1 MKILSGIVV
10 ALFLCACSQKM
21 EVAAGAAMPEAVETK
36 LIEAPEPPGSRRYIA
51 TRHTLLLEAPEAEL
65 HKHFEAIQAACLKLA
80 CVVLNADQ
88 SQARLHSP
96 ANASLSARIPPQAF
110 DSFLKTILEHGKL
123 LQHERDSEDLTAQVI
138 DVEAKIANLTALKAR
153 ILDLLAK
160 RTGNLKEVLEAEKQ
174 LSQTQSELDSISG
187 QRKALASQTE
197 MDAGRAEAGSRIAAC
212 RTKLGRA
219 GSAGGQGIGPCAHVE
234 PGYPDHRG
242 RGRLAV
248 VAGVDPPVP
257 VLAQAVPYTQGAPR
271 SSGDVKPPVRAHA
284 KALEHLGWRHA
295 LPGKMPLH
303 DFLGHRHCAGRLPFD
318 HAHHIKFPGAAK
330 LRQ

>member
-10 ALFLCACSQKM
+10 AFFLCACSQKM
-21 EVAAGAAMPEAVETK
+21 EVAAGGAMPEAVETK

-51 TRHTLLLEAPEAEL
+51 TRHKLLLEAPEAEL

-88 SQARLHSP
+88 SQARLRSP
-96 ANASLSARIPPQAF
+96 ANATLSARIPPQAF
-110 DSFLKTILEHGKL
+110 DSFLKTMLEHGKL

-174 LSQTQSELDSISG
+174 LSETQSELDSISG

-197 MDAGRAEAGSRIAAC
+197 MTRVELNLVAESLHAEQSWVAPVAQAIKESGHVLTSS
-212 RTKLGRA
+212 LGVL
-219 GSAGGQGIGPCAHVE
+219 ITV
-234 PGYPDHRG
+234 
-242 RGRLAV
+242 V
-248 VAGVDPPVP
+248 VA
-257 VLAQAVPYTQGAPR
+257 VLPWLLVLIPLFLWLRKLYRARKARRAQAA
-271 SSGDVKPPVRAHA
+271 
-284 KALEHLGWRHA
+284 
-295 LPGKMPLH
+295 M
-303 DFLGHRHCAGRLPFD
+303 
-318 HAHHIKFPGAAK
+318 
-330 LRQ
+330 